1 MNAKHSPNFLVGL
14 IIGSLLALLFWYW
27 NKSTTAEDGAL
38 DMLDRYAASQRRV
51 RELEAEVAA
60 LKATA
65 EAPTPVEQPAPKR
78 RGKSARAD

>member
-1 MNAKHSPNFLVGL
+1 MNDKHSPNFLVGL

-60 LKATA
+60 LKAPA
-65 EAPTPVEQPAPKR
+65 APAPAEQPAPKR
-78 RGKSARAD
+78 RGKSAKAD